1 VIEITGLTAR
11 QVEILDILWAT
22 DSVEEVLEFIDSLTE
37 REQLEC
43 RSLATLIT
51 LEILDSSLNLMK
63 SYREANIVINKVKDK
78 LNDN

>member
-1 VIEITGLTAR
+1 MIELTGLTAR

-37 REQLEC
+37 KEQLEC

-51 LEILDSSLNLMK
+51 LEILDQAVNSMSDWPE
-63 SYREANIVINKVKDK
+63 SRVVIEKFR
-78 LNDN
+78 

>member
-1 VIEITGLTAR
+1 MIELTGLTER

-37 REQLEC
+37 KEKLEC

-51 LEILDSSLNLMK
+51 LEILDQAVNSMSDWPESRL
-63 SYREANIVINKVKDK
+63 VIKKFR
-78 LNDN
+78 

>member
-1 VIEITGLTAR
+1 VIELTGLTAR

-43 RSLATLIT
+43 RSLATLIILET
-51 LEILDSSLNLMK
+51 LDQSV
-63 SYREANIVINKVKDK
+63 NIMTDWPESRAFLEKFR
-78 LNDN
+78 